1 MAFSSFHLGFDAEFD
16 QSAPATRAKT
26 VERVLLSVAV
36 LLVSLAPVGGLA
48 VSWWVVSVIAEVMLW
63 RSTDPE
69 FMGRRPGAA
78 RALRVAASAVAASA
92 WVFCAL
98 LMWFAGTPVSTLLA
112 IALLAAI
119 ALYIIASC
127 HETPIHMIAAGTPPA
142 LGLLSLPLWLSGTLT
157 DRILLGL
164 SMALLVSFGASS
176 AIRSYRAHMRLK
188 QTAELLEEQTHKA
201 QAANRAKSEFLANMS
216 HEIRTP
222 LNGVLAVSDA
232 LSLTSLSA
240 QQQTMLGLISSS
252 GRVLQQLLSDILDLA
267 RIETARME
275 IHPAPFDLSR
285 AVQDVVQLHAAI
297 GEAKGLEIVLV
308 LDDEIDVQVLGDV
321 VRFKQVLTNLIS
333 NAIKFTETGHVRVTG
348 SREMTKGAPR
358 FHFSI
363 EDTGVGF
370 DAESAERMFNR
381 FEQVDSSIT
390 RRFGGSGLGLA
401 ICSELVA
408 LMGGEI
414 FCKSERGRGSTF
426 SFVVP
431 LEPTASTEIQPEPA
445 APMVAALQGPAR
457 RLRVL
462 AADDHPTNRKVVE
475 LVLSQADVD
484 LVLVEDG
491 AMAVEAVSNQS
502 FDVILMDM
510 QMPVMDGLTATRAI
524 RAIEAAGTR
533 ARTPIIMLTA
543 NALPEH
549 VAQATAAGADR
560 HMAKP
565 LNAAELLNAL
575 GALEGPGPSG
585 MTEVA

>member
-1 MAFSSFHLGFDAEFD
+1 MAFSSIHLGFDSDFD

-26 VERVLLSVAV
+26 VERALLSVAV
-36 LLVSLAPVGGLA
+36 FLVSLASVGGLA
-48 VSWWVVSVIAEVMLW
+48 VSWWVISVIAEVMLW
-63 RSTDPE
+63 RSTDPK
-69 FMGRRPGAA
+69 FIGRRPGAA

-98 LMWFAGTPVSTLLA
+98 LMWFAGTLVSSLLA

-119 ALYIIASC
+119 AIYIITSC

-142 LGLLSLPLWLSGTLT
+142 LGLLSLPFLLSDTFS
-157 DRILLGL
+157 DQILLSL
-164 SMALLVSFGASS
+164 FMALLVSFGASS
-176 AIRSYRAHMRLK
+176 AIRSYKAHMRLK
-188 QTAELLEEQTHKA
+188 QTARLLEEQTHRA

-240 QQQTMLGLISSS
+240 QQQTMLDLISSS

-267 RIETARME
+267 RLETARME
-275 IHPAPFDLSR
+275 LHAAPFDLGR
-285 AVQDVVQLHAAI
+285 AVHDVVQLHATI
-297 GEAKGLEIVLV
+297 GEAKGLEIILE
-308 LDDEIDVQVLGDV
+308 LDEEIDVQVVGDV
-321 VRFKQVLTNLIS
+321 VRFKQVLTNLVS
-333 NAIKFTETGHVRVTG
+333 NAIKFTQAGHVRISG
-348 SREMTKGAPR
+348 SREMTKGAHR

-370 DAESAERMFNR
+370 DEASSERMFNR
-381 FEQVDSSIT
+381 FEQADSSIT

-414 FCKSERGRGSTF
+414 FCKSESGRGSMF

-431 LEPTASTEIQPEPA
+431 LVPTATTEIEPERAVPNA
-445 APMVAALQGPAR
+445 GALQGPAR

-475 LVLSQADVD
+475 LVLSQTDVD

-502 FDVILMDM
+502 FDIILMDM

-524 RAIEAAGTR
+524 RAIEADRMR

-543 NALPEH
+543 NTLPEH
-549 VAQATAAGADR
+549 VAQAMAAGADR

-565 LNAAELLNAL
+565 LDVAELLNAL
-575 GALEGPGPSG
+575 STL
-585 MTEVA
+585 

>member
-1 MAFSSFHLGFDAEFD
+1 MAFSSFHLGFDADFD

-36 LLVSLAPVGGLA
+36 LLVSLVSVGGLA

-63 RSTDPE
+63 RSTDCE

-78 RALRVAASAVAASA
+78 RALRVAASTVAASA

-98 LMWFAGTPVSTLLA
+98 LMWFANTPVSTLLA

-142 LGLLSLPLWLSGTLT
+142 LGLLSLPLWLPGTLT
-157 DRILLGL
+157 DRILLSL
-164 SMALLVSFGASS
+164 SMALLVSFGVSS
-176 AIRSYRAHMRLK
+176 AIRSCKAHISLK
-188 QTAELLEEQTHKA
+188 RTAALLQEQTHEA

-252 GRVLQQLLSDILDLA
+252 GRVLQQLLSDILDLSQ
-267 RIETARME
+267 IETARME
-275 IHPAPFDLSR
+275 INPVPFDLGR
-285 AVQDVVQLHAAI
+285 AVQDVVQLHAAT
-297 GEAKGLEIVLV
+297 GKAQGLEIILA
-308 LDDEIDVQVLGDV
+308 LHDEIDVQVLGDV

-333 NAIKFTETGHVRVTG
+333 NAIKFTKTGHVRVTG
-348 SREMTKGAPR
+348 LREMTNGSHR

-370 DAESAERMFNR
+370 DEESAERLFNR
-381 FEQVDSSIT
+381 FEQADSSIT

-401 ICSELVA
+401 ICSQLVA

-414 FCKSERGRGSTF
+414 FCKSELGRGSTF

-431 LEPTASTEIQPEPA
+431 LKLMESTEIRPEPA
-445 APMVAALQGPAR
+445 ASLAAALTGPAR

-510 QMPVMDGLTATRAI
+510 QMPVMDGLTAIRAI

-575 GALEGPGPSG
+575 GNLEGLAPSELNDG
-585 MTEVA
+585 V

>member
-1 MAFSSFHLGFDAEFD
+1 MLS
-16 QSAPATRAKT
+16 
-26 VERVLLSVAV
+26 VVVLLF
-36 LLVSLAPVGGLA
+36 SLAPVGAMA
-48 VSWWVVSVIAEVMLW
+48 VSWWVVSVLAEVMLW
-63 RSTDPE
+63 RSTDPD
-69 FMGRRPGAA
+69 FMGRRAGAA

-92 WVFCAL
+92 WVICAL
-98 LMWFAGTPVSTLLA
+98 MMWFAGTPVSTLLA

-127 HETPIHMIAAGTPPA
+127 HETPIHLIAAGTPPA
-142 LGLLSLPLWLSGTLT
+142 LGLLSLPLWLPGALT
-157 DRILLGL
+157 DRVLLSL
-164 SMALLVSFGASS
+164 SMVLLVSFGVRS
-176 AIRSYRAHMRLK
+176 AIRSYKAHMRLK
-188 QTAELLEEQTHKA
+188 QTAELLEEQTHRA

-232 LSLTSLSA
+232 LALTPLSA

-275 IHPAPFDLSR
+275 IHRAPFDLQR
-285 AVQDVVQLHAAI
+285 AVHDVVQLHAAI
-297 GEAKGLEIVLV
+297 GEAKGLEIILV
-308 LDDEIDVQVLGDV
+308 LDDEIDVQVLGDM

-358 FHFSI
+358 FRFSI

-414 FCKSERGRGSTF
+414 YCESEPGRGSTF

-431 LEPTASTEIQPEPA
+431 LEPAASAEIQPEPA
-445 APMVAALQGPAR
+445 APLAAALQGPAR

-475 LVLSQADVD
+475 LVLSEADVD

-491 AMAVEAVSNQS
+491 AMAVEAVSSQS

-543 NALPEH
+543 NAMPEH
-549 VAQATAAGADR
+549 IAQAMAAGADR

-575 GALEGPGPSG
+575 GALEGLGSSG